1 MPLWSERRL
10 IRLWHIMNEF
20 RAVQFWWLSQ
30 ELLRLERDLS
40 DSVDKAWVLDLEA
53 RMTCAEDQC
62 KTIALGEVAILP
74 LYNIKTELHRFELTL
89 NYPIEVE
96 SIKRELRA
104 FRQNIEIE
112 LGKRRFAY
120 IPQERARYFES
131 EQPFGKE
138 VYDAFP
144 SIRFDLKEAGNS
156 LACGMNTAAAFHF
169 MRAAEVGLWELAKDR
184 QIPLGDAI
192 EFTDWGNII
201 RELGKAVEA
210 IQQWKNSATKEDAHK
225 FYNRLLIE
233 IRAFND
239 GWRRHIAHVRKSQL
253 PLEPDEVI
261 ALSGHVERFLRTM
274 APKIS
279 ERIHTSLIWTT

>member
-144 SIRFDLKEAGNS
+144 SIRFDLKRSRKFFGLRNEYCGSIS
-156 LACGMNTAAAFHF
+156 LHESS
-169 MRAAEVGLWELAKDR
+169 RSRIVGIGKGSSDTTRRRDR
-184 QIPLGDAI
+184 VYGLGKYHQ
-192 EFTDWGNII
+192 GI
-201 RELGKAVEA
+201 RESSGSHSAVE
-210 IQQWKNSATKEDAHK
+210 EFCH
-225 FYNRLLIE
+225 
-233 IRAFND
+233 
-239 GWRRHIAHVRKSQL
+239 
-253 PLEPDEVI
+253 
-261 ALSGHVERFLRTM
+261 
-274 APKIS
+274 
-279 ERIHTSLIWTT
+279 